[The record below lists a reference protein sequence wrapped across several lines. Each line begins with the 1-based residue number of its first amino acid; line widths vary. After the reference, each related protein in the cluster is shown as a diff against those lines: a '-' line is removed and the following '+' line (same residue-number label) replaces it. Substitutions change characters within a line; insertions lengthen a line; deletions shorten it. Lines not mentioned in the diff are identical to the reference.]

1 MNSHQNKKNKNSLLG
16 KIPEAELHS
25 TILKLVN
32 NRINPRREDLEYDKG
47 ICRSCV
53 RCDPGKKEG

>member
-1 MNSHQNKKNKNSLLG
+1 
-16 KIPEAELHS
+16 
-25 TILKLVN
+25 LKLVN

-53 RCDPGKKEG
+53 SRCDPGKKEG